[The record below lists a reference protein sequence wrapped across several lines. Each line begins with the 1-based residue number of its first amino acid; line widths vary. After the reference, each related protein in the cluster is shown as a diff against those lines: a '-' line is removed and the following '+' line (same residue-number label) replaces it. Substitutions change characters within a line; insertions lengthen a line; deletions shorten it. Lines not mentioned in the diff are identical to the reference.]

1 MQCLGI
7 MFAEAKE
14 LQVPDLWDNS
24 ALEKYNTLF
33 EVSFLTQVGCSSPP
47 TKQKYTND

>member
-1 MQCLGI
+1 MS
-7 MFAEAKE
+7 AEAKE

-33 EVSFLTQVGCSSPP
+33 EVSFLIASKHSGGM
-47 TKQKYTND
+47 